1 MECEAVCP
9 QLISG
14 ELDIRLTHQPTTRS
28 MRGDGRLPAKLAGVQ
43 RTL

>member
-1 MECEAVCP
+1 M
-9 QLISG
+9 G
-14 ELDIRLTHQPTTRS
+14 IRLTHHTTTRS